1 MTSSPRAEG
10 GRGILDGIRVL
21 DFTAVIAGPYA
32 TRLMADLGAEVLKV
46 EPPEGEL
53 LRHGPPFR
61 NGTSALFSQLNSGKR
76 CIALDLKTPEAR
88 AAILELVPHYDVV
101 VENFSP
107 GVMQRLGLDYDT
119 LRAQRPD
126 LVMCSISGYG
136 QTGPGANRPAFAPI
150 VQAISGYELVTLKYQ
165 PGMTRPLN
173 MGLPVADTTAALQ
186 AYGAIMS
193 ALFHKARTG
202 EGQYI
207 DIAMHDALLGTMHK
221 DFQQMQYP
229 DGRERTYGPL
239 ATRDGFVIV
248 ILLSQRHFESLADCM
263 GTPALKA
270 DPRFSK
276 TTARMHHYADLMAL
290 VAAWAASLAT
300 TDILAR
306 LEEAGVPVAPYR
318 DIASALDD
326 PQLAHRG
333 MITEIVDAAGPLK
346 VPQTPMRFS
355 ATEAAVQ
362 PWVAVLGEHN
372 REVFS
377 ALGEVGQTLLSSS
390 K

>member
-1 MTSSPRAEG
+1 MSTAPGPDIAP
-10 GRGILDGIRVL
+10 GILDGVRVL

-32 TRLMADLGAEVLKV
+32 TRLMADLGADVLKV

-61 NGTSALFSQLNSGKR
+61 EGTSALFSQLNSGKR
-76 CIALDLKTPEAR
+76 CIALDLKTPAAR
-88 AAILELVPHYDVV
+88 AAILQLVPHYDVV

-107 GVMQRLGLDYDT
+107 GVMARLGLDYDT
-119 LRAQRPD
+119 LRAQRAD
-126 LVMCSISGYG
+126 LIMCSISGYG
-136 QTGPGANRPAFAPI
+136 QSGPGANRPAFAPI

-165 PGMTRPLN
+165 QGMTRPLN

-186 AYGAIMS
+186 AYGAILS

-202 EGQYI
+202 QGQYI

-263 GTPALKA
+263 GEPGLKS

-276 TTARMHHYADLMAL
+276 TASRLHHYADLMAM
-290 VAAWAASLAT
+290 VAAWAASRDTA
-300 TDILAR
+300 DILAQ
-306 LEEAGVPVAPYR
+306 LESASVPVAPYR

-326 PQLAHRG
+326 PQLAYRG

-355 ATEAAVQ
+355 ATHAAVQ
-362 PWVAVLGEHN
+362 PWVAGLGEHN
-372 REVFS
+372 AEVFA
-377 ALGEVGQTLLSSS
+377 ALGEAGKALLSPAE
-390 K
+390 

>member
-1 MTSSPRAEG
+1 MTSASGADAMP
-10 GRGILDGIRVL
+10 GILDGVRVL

-61 NGTSALFSQLNSGKR
+61 EGSSALFSQLNSGKR
-76 CIALDLKTPEAR
+76 CIALDLKTPAAR
-88 AAILELVPHYDVV
+88 EAILQLVPHYDVV

-107 GVMQRLGLDYDT
+107 GVMTRLGLDYDT

-126 LVMCSISGYG
+126 LIMCSISGYG
-136 QTGPGANRPAFAPI
+136 QTGPGAHRPAFAPI
-150 VQAISGYELVTLKYQ
+150 VQALSGYERVILKYQ

-202 EGQYI
+202 KGQYI

-229 DGRERTYGPL
+229 DGRERIYGPL
-239 ATRDGFVIV
+239 VTRDGFVIV

-263 GTPALKA
+263 GEPALKS

-276 TTARMHHYADLMAL
+276 TAPRMHHYAELMAL
-290 VAAWAASLAT
+290 VAAWAASRDTAE
-300 TDILAR
+300 ILAL
-306 LEEAGVPVAPYR
+306 LEDAGVPVAPYLGI
-318 DIASALDD
+318 DSALDD

-355 ATEAAVQ
+355 ATHAAVQ
-362 PWVAVLGEHN
+362 PWVAALGEHN
-372 REVFS
+372 AEVFGS
-377 ALGEVGQTLLSSS
+377 LGEAGKALLAAEQ
-390 K
+390 

>member
-1 MTSSPRAEG
+1 MSAAGDPAT
-10 GRGILDGIRVL
+10 GILHGIKVL

-32 TRLMADLGAEVLKV
+32 TRLMADLGAEVLKI

-61 NGTSALFSQLNSGKR
+61 AGVSALFSQLNSGKR
-76 CIALDLKTPEAR
+76 CIALDLKNPAAR
-88 AAILELVPHYDVV
+88 DAILRLVPHYDVV

-107 GVMQRLGLDYDT
+107 GVMARLGLDYET
-119 LRAQRPD
+119 LRARKAD

-150 VQAISGYELVTLKYQ
+150 VQALSGYDLVTLKYQ
-165 PGMTRPLN
+165 SGLNKPLN

-186 AYGAIMS
+186 AYGGIMS
-193 ALFHKARTG
+193 ALLHKARTG
-202 EGQYI
+202 QGQYI
-207 DIAMHDALLGTMHK
+207 DIAMYDALLGTMHK

-239 ATRDGFVIV
+239 VTRDGFVIV

-263 GTPALKA
+263 QAPEMKR
-270 DPRFSK
+270 DPRFSR
-276 TTARMHHYADLMAL
+276 TVERLHHYAELMAE
-290 VAAWAASLAT
+290 VAAWAAGHT
-300 TDILAR
+300 TADILAL
-306 LEEAGVPVAPYR
+306 LEGAGVPVAPYR
-318 DIASALDD
+318 DIASALED

-355 ATEAAVQ
+355 ATHAGVQ
-362 PWVAVLGEHN
+362 PWVARIGEHTAEVLGEAGLDAN
-372 REVFS
+372 AIA
-377 ALGEVGQTLLSSS
+377 ALMA
-390 K
+390 